1 MAYYISAT
9 ARVVDVNSGNVINK
23 GATIKCGT
31 NSITQSQILNIGSA
45 TRFSISS
52 YYQYWKAEL
61 KSGYTFDHWNV
72 TTSDPAPG
80 GRQDPPASKDFY
92 SNPTGQ
98 WSFLAV
104 ARKHQTSSSPLPYTV
119 TLYVK
124 APPATKTVT
133 LNPNEG
139 SVSPNTIQCT
149 VGGVYGEIPTP
160 VREGWDF
167 VGWFDDQTH
176 GNQINSDTPFTD
188 TSPTT
193 LWAHWS
199 SSPIPPRPHRKD
211 SEKGYLVYSLKSNSL
226 SFSIASGSIVYAI

>member
-9 ARVVDVNSGNVINK
+9 ARIVDVDSGDVINK
-23 GATIKCGT
+23 GAIIKCGV
-31 NSITQSQILNIGSA
+31 NSTTQDQFLGIFSP
-45 TRFSISS
+45 TRFSIYS
-52 YYQYWKAEL
+52 YFQYWKAEFAA
-61 KSGYTFDHWNV
+61 GYTFDHWNV

-80 GRQDPPASKDFY
+80 GRQDPPASKNFY

-104 ARKHQTSSSPLPYTV
+104 ANKHQTSSNPLPYTV

-139 SVSPNTIQCT
+139 SVSPDTIQCT

-160 VREGWDF
+160 VREGWNF
-167 VGWFDDQTH
+167 VGWFDDQAY
-176 GNQINSDTPFTD
+176 GNQIKSDTPFTD

-199 SSPIPPRPHRKD
+199 SSPIPQRPHRKD
-211 SEKGYLVYSLKSNSL
+211 YLVYSLKSNAL
-226 SFSIASGSIVYAI
+226 SFGIASGSLVYAV